1 MGNSISANLSKS
13 LDQNDISGYLRKIR
27 KFPLLSHEDEEFLAN
42 EWISKN
48 SYEAAHKLINAHLR
62 LVVKISM
69 KFRGYG
75 LPLNELISEGNIG
88 LIQSLN
94 RFDPSKGF
102 RLSTYAMWWIRASIQ
117 EFILHS
123 WSLVKI
129 GTTAAQKKLFFNLRS
144 LKGKLKA
151 LEDGDLPPELVT
163 EIAEKLEV
171 SENDVV
177 DMNRRMAGHDH
188 SLNNP
193 YSADNDDEWI
203 NGLPDQNALLSH
215 EDEEFLA
222 NEWISKNSYEAAHKL
237 INAHLRLV
245 VKISMKFRGYG
256 LPLNELISEG
266 NIGLIQ
272 SLNRFDPSKG
282 FRLSTY
288 AMWWIRAS
296 IQEFILH
303 SWSLVKI
310 GTTAAQKKLFFNLR
324 SLKGKLKALEDGDL
338 PPELVTEIAEKLEVS
353 ENDVVDMNRRMAGH
367 DHSLNNPY
375 SADNDDEWINGLP
388 DENENHENKFLH
400 KEELFKRREM
410 LKTAL
415 KNLDDRE
422 RRIITQRRLVD
433 DPLTLDELSK
443 SFGISRERVR
453 QVEVR
458 AFEKLRKVVKNI
470 DYKNKN
476 H

>member
-1 MGNSISANLSKS
+1 MTSSISVNLSRS
-13 LDQNDISGYLRKIR
+13 LDQNDISGYLRKIK
-27 KFPLLSHEDEEFLAN
+27 KFPLLSHEDEENLAN

-48 SYEAAHKLINAHLR
+48 SYDAAHKLINAHLR

-163 EIAEKLEV
+163 EIAERLEV

-193 YSADNDDEWI
+193 YS
-203 NGLPDQNALLSH
+203 P
-215 EDEEFLA
+215 
-222 NEWISKNSYEAAHKL
+222 
-237 INAHLRLV
+237 
-245 VKISMKFRGYG
+245 
-256 LPLNELISEG
+256 
-266 NIGLIQ
+266 
-272 SLNRFDPSKG
+272 
-282 FRLSTY
+282 
-288 AMWWIRAS
+288 
-296 IQEFILH
+296 
-303 SWSLVKI
+303 
-310 GTTAAQKKLFFNLR
+310 
-324 SLKGKLKALEDGDL
+324 
-338 PPELVTEIAEKLEVS
+338 
-353 ENDVVDMNRRMAGH
+353 
-367 DHSLNNPY
+367 
-375 SADNDDEWINGLP
+375 DNDDEWINGLP

>member
-1 MGNSISANLSKS
+1 MASSISANLSRS
-13 LDQNDISGYLRKIR
+13 LDQNDISGYLRKIK
-27 KFPLLSHEDEEFLAN
+27 KFPLLSHEDEENLAN

-163 EIAEKLEV
+163 EIAE
-171 SENDVV
+171 
-177 DMNRRMAGHDH
+177 R
-188 SLNNP
+188 
-193 YSADNDDEWI
+193 
-203 NGLPDQNALLSH
+203 
-215 EDEEFLA
+215 
-222 NEWISKNSYEAAHKL
+222 
-237 INAHLRLV
+237 
-245 VKISMKFRGYG
+245 
-256 LPLNELISEG
+256 
-266 NIGLIQ
+266 
-272 SLNRFDPSKG
+272 
-282 FRLSTY
+282 
-288 AMWWIRAS
+288 
-296 IQEFILH
+296 
-303 SWSLVKI
+303 
-310 GTTAAQKKLFFNLR
+310 
-324 SLKGKLKALEDGDL
+324 
-338 PPELVTEIAEKLEVS
+338 LEVS

-388 DENENHENKFLH
+388 DEKENHENKFLH
-400 KEELFKRREM
+400 KEELSKRREM
-410 LKTAL
+410 LNTAL

-476 H
+476 Y